1 MKADEGLKL
10 EVVQVVSVQ
19 SEDRKA
25 VERSQS
31 VAVYLRDVVVTQLE
45 NLNRQTGN

>member
-10 EVVQVVSVQ
+10 EVVQIVSVQ
-19 SEDRKA
+19 SKDCQT

-31 VAVYLRDVVVTQLE
+31 IIVYLRDVVVTQLE
-45 NLNRQTGN
+45 DLNRQTGN